1 MNSLLAKLQ
10 TPTSDVRHFK
20 CPIGFTSSA
29 DEDIKRLKQFKKSSR
44 ATRSP
49 SRSQPLKFGSSRKY
63 GLVWPFIFVMKSLET
78 IVEISIQ
85 QRQMQCRLSVKNWRV
100 SPVNFRGHFGCS
112 MQKEPGIEV
121 QCSLWSTPSR
131 PNSKTCFHYSRANRS
146 NHQSSVLSFVPSFTN
161 ILEVTTLQKCRA
173 ILGSFEFVFWWIFL
187 NFFFGRGAPKGGGCG
202 WHIWWG
208 YVSNYIM
215 ISFGGRK

>member
-1 MNSLLAKLQ
+1 MALYI
-10 TPTSDVRHFK
+10 RHEVTRNDCWDQHTTTTNAMSPF
-20 CPIGFTSSA
+20 CSSG
-29 DEDIKRLKQFKKSSR
+29 RC
-44 ATRSP
+44 
-49 SRSQPLKFGSSRKY
+49 
-63 GLVWPFIFVMKSLET
+63 
-78 IVEISIQ
+78 
-85 QRQMQCRLSVKNWRV
+85 CRKNWRV